1 MTNLKSYQLSL
12 INSISLIVIGGY
24 GYIMSDTPSTTAL
37 IPIIFGVAIAIMN
50 PGIKKDNKI
59 IAHIAVLLT
68 LIILFGLIMP
78 LSGAF
83 QRGDLGAIFR
93 VSLML
98 LTTIFA
104 MIGFIQSFKKA
115 RENKA

>member
-1 MTNLKSYQLSL
+1 
-12 INSISLIVIGGY
+12 
-24 GYIMSDTPSTTAL
+24 
-37 IPIIFGVAIAIMN
+37 
-50 PGIKKDNKI
+50 
-59 IAHIAVLLT
+59 
-68 LIILFGLIMP
+68 MP

-104 MIGFIQSFKKA
+104 MIGFIKSFKKA